1 VTILKLIRKDFVLS
15 WTMPLWMAGSLALN
29 VIIQRAERTLPVFS
43 LVFGSFIA
51 GLLPVMITGREDRFH
66 ANAFTC
72 SLPVR
77 RSQVVLARYL
87 VGVALYPAWVA
98 CCVLL
103 AWPFSGWSFPVEML
117 QPQTLATGFAV
128 LALTIAVLTPLMLRF
143 GLMGFLF
150 ALIGLQVLGLFVLA
164 AAPRLGFRSGI
175 LAIVDAVKSVGPG
188 LRMLRASMGGA
199 AYYPAAFATVAAI
212 FGLSCLLSCALY
224 RRRDW

>member
-1 VTILKLIRKDFVLS
+1 MILKLIRKDFVLS

-29 VIIQRAERTLPVFS
+29 VILQHSERTLPIFS

-51 GLLPVMITGREDRFH
+51 GLLPVMISGREDRFH

-103 AWPFSGWSFPVEML
+103 AWPFSGGSFPVEML
-117 QPQTLATGFAV
+117 QPPTLATGFAV
-128 LALTIAVLTPLMLRF
+128 LVLTIATFTPLMLRF
-143 GLMGFLF
+143 GFIGFLF
-150 ALIGLQVLGLFVLA
+150 ALIGLQVLGLFVLV
-164 AAPRLGFRSGI
+164 AAPRLGLRNGI
-175 LAIVDAVKSVGPG
+175 LAIEDAVKAIGPG
-188 LRMLRASMGGA
+188 LRILRAAMGRA
-199 AYYPAAFATVAAI
+199 AYYAAAFATVAAI
-212 FGLSCLLSCALY
+212 FGLSFLLSCALY